1 MKGRILVP
9 AEEVWDY
16 IQDQFAL
23 FCSDDPNFTG
33 WDLAYND
40 DAGTEVSVDF
50 DGVKP
55 MLVVSEDEEQIMS
68 VPVSKADC
76 EETAQSLYDDFIS
89 DRVFGRYTG
98 HDSDDPMVYDD
109 PPEAY
114 SSEDDE
120 IDERETE
127 LTDAVL
133 DLLTVVLGD
142 ELDSYDIEK
151 LIEDTKDKVC
161 EWLTTEYDADIR
173 RPMWLENDEG
183 EERYVEYPYDLLL
196 EAAG

>member
-9 AEEVWDY
+9 AEDVWDY
-16 IQDQFAL
+16 IQDQFSL
-23 FCSDDPNFTG
+23 FCSDDPGFAG

-55 MLVVSEDEEQIMS
+55 MLVVCEDEEQIMS

-89 DRVFGRYTG
+89 DKVFARYIG
-98 HDSDDPMVYDD
+98 HDSDDPMVMDD
-109 PPEAY
+109 PPDDI
-114 SSEDDE
+114 SPEDEE
-120 IDERETE
+120 IDEREME

-133 DLLTVVLGD
+133 ELLTVVLGD
-142 ELDSYDIEK
+142 ELDDFDIDSI
-151 LIEDTKDKVC
+151 IEDTKDKVC
-161 EWLTTEYDADIR
+161 EFLAEEYGADIR
-173 RPMWLENDEG
+173 RPMWLENEEG

-196 EAAG
+196 DAAV